1 MQIRESS
8 TGDQLKADISQFFG
22 FLPPIFTPSHEVS
35 PVLQI
40 LLQQTLS
47 AYIDNSL
54 QPIFKE
60 KLLAYLSR
68 YCAVPYCI
76 VCHSCALRSLGMTG
90 GDVLALLETPA
101 PTAQEIAEYIKTFAA
116 TTPLQ
121 AWPEPGSS
129 LEKSILLSAF
139 FLFLQPATASAED
152 CRNELRH
159 LLGTA
164 YFNDLAE
171 MLFFIKTYHFWAE
184 THPELDYTS
193 DRRAQE
199 NLTILYAEKP
209 ELVDFFS
216 TYPERVKR
224 EVEMREE
231 EHSAHKQLE
240 EKLHCSEREA
250 ASRGIQLETVFEA
263 MTDGVVV
270 YGDDGKMLRVN
281 SAYRKMITLDAYPEH
296 ALLTPDMR
304 GDMLALRD
312 EHGQLLE
319 NSQRPVTRML
329 NGEVMIGKNMMDI
342 VVRALDG
349 HEVQLNISG
358 TPMRDSEGRIA
369 GGVMIF
375 RDVTERRKLER
386 RMHEALQGLLAV
398 AETLVQIPEH
408 SVNDGSTTED
418 AFAMSDIAQRIV
430 ELMRQVLGCRRVGIT
445 LIEQT
450 TGELSPLAI
459 VGVSPEQRQQWLA
472 SLDSSH
478 LEDHLV
484 DHLNVGRLQADDIQL
499 VTVAQKSP
507 FNHRHMLNVPL
518 RIGSQIVGMMS
529 LDYGDDEHEY
539 TQEELALAGGVAR
552 LAAFVIERER
562 LLQERTEAQAN
573 ELALLE
579 ANRRMDEFM
588 GIASHE
594 LRTPLTTIKGYI
606 QLAARRLKSNGA
618 NEVSRTNE
626 QKQFRES
633 AWELLERTDSQIERL
648 GRLVNELLDVSRVQ
662 ANKLDLH
669 LEDCDLAAIMRET
682 VEDQQQELP
691 ARTIITDIPAGQ
703 IVPITVD
710 AHRIGQVIS
719 NYLSNALKYSASD
732 RPVEVRIELDD
743 ESARVLVRDE
753 GPGLSKEAQE
763 HIWERFYRTPDI
775 EVLSGSG
782 VGLGLGLYI
791 CQTIIER
798 HQGQLG
804 VESTPGV
811 GSTFW
816 FSLPLTQKTMNE
828 ASH

>member
-22 FLPPIFTPSHEVS
+22 FLPPIFTTSHEVS
-35 PVLQI
+35 PVLQM

-54 QPIFKE
+54 QPNFKE

-76 VCHSCALRSLGMTG
+76 VCHSCALRSLGMSG
-90 GDVLALLETPA
+90 EDVFALLETPA
-101 PTAQEIAEYIKTFAA
+101 PTAQEIAEHINTFAA

-121 AWPEPGSS
+121 AWPEPGSA

-139 FLFLQPATASAED
+139 FLFLQPASAED

-164 YFNDLAE
+164 YFNHLTE
-171 MLFFIKTYHFWAE
+171 MLFYIKTYHFWAE

-193 DRRAQE
+193 DRR
-199 NLTILYAEKP
+199 
-209 ELVDFFS
+209 
-216 TYPERVKR
+216 VKR
-224 EVEMREE
+224 EIEVRGE

-240 EKLHCSEREA
+240 EKLHRTEREA

-296 ALLTPDMR
+296 ALLTPDMQ

-312 EHGQLLE
+312 EHGQLLD

-349 HEVQLNISG
+349 REVQLNISG
-358 TPMRDSEGRIA
+358 TPMRASEGHIV

-386 RMHEALQGLLAV
+386 RTHEALQGLLAV
-398 AETLVQIPEH
+398 AEALVQIPEH
-408 SVNDGSTTED
+408 SANDGSSTED
-418 AFAMSDIAQRIV
+418 AFAISGIAQRIV
-430 ELMRQVLGCRRVGIT
+430 ELMRQVLGCSRVGIT

-459 VGVSPEQRQQWLA
+459 VGVSPSQRQQWLA

-478 LEDHLV
+478 LEDHRV
-484 DHLNVGRLQADDIQL
+484 DPLNVGRLQADDIQL

-507 FNHRHMLNVPL
+507 FNHQHMLNVPL

-539 TQEELALAGGVAR
+539 TQEELALASGVAR

-606 QLAARRLKSNGA
+606 QLAARRLKSNGGNEVKRA
-618 NEVSRTNE
+618 NEE

-669 LEDCDLAAIMRET
+669 LEDCDLAAIAREA

-691 ARTIITDIPAGQ
+691 ARTIITDIPAGL

-753 GPGLSKEAQE
+753 GPGLSKKAQE

-816 FSLPLTQKTMNE
+816 FSLPLSQKTM
-828 ASH
+828 